1 MGARSSWSSYIW
13 FTFWW
18 ELSSWFAV
26 ISLSSHVLSWY
37 TDKGRK
43 RERGREREREKERDR
58 ERDEEG
64 EGVGGRRRE
73 MRERIFSD
81 VSSYKGTNS
90 MDQGPTLMTSFNLS
104 YFLRG
109 PISKYSYTG
118 VRASNYGFW
127 QGHIHSVHNTSK
139 HTIPNW
145 KLWYMPRKKKI
156 EALFRAVFRWIILW
170 GLLPLSAKKVDQ

>member
-1 MGARSSWSSYIW
+1 MIKLHLIHFLVRTL
-13 FTFWW
+13 FLVCCHLT
-18 ELSSWFAV
+18 
-26 ISLSSHVLSWY
+26 VL
-37 TDKGRK
+37 TCPFLIHGQ
-43 RERGREREREKERDR
+43 REKEREREGEGKGKRERDR

-156 EALFRAVFRWIILW
+156 EALFRAVFR
-170 GLLPLSAKKVDQ
+170 